1 MANRFPLIVDTD
13 DSNKIKEIPEGDLL
27 DLNNSGI
34 ANLGSLSVAGNLSG
48 GALQSSGT
56 LSATG
61 NATLGADADITGD
74 TTVGGT
80 LAVTGASS
88 FTGAI
93 TASSVDASGT
103 IDANNFT
110 VNGAPLS
117 SIQVQSD
124 WAETNGSSAAFIRN
138 KPDITAID
146 SIFQITDVEV
156 TGGGL
161 PNRFDILEF
170 DTDDGGSS
178 FIARTTNRYIRDSDI
193 SFNPSPAPVGPNAG
207 SLNVT
212 AGLGTL
218 TIDWTPPNVPSN
230 STQLTDTANLIRSGD
245 SLGRLDNT
253 TTAFIGN
260 TYYVAGTGIELDT
273 SAVPGQSVINFDN
286 SLAGVQLLGQVG
298 VGSNLTYSKSEP
310 SPGVYQ
316 ANLALAADI
325 TVGSITANDGDTT
338 STFQDVE
345 VLSLTVNAGGIS
357 SANGAIATT
366 NGNITATNGNVV
378 GNNVNATTGVNTPL
392 LANIGS
398 TLNLGANIVALSITP
413 HFRMGQ
419 NATLPASPSVGDV
432 WHTGETIAT
441 YVNEDGSGNPGWIY
455 LGGVA
460 APGGISLPTFDNTSR
475 PSAAKAGQ
483 MILNTDTS
491 TVQVSDGSTWINIG
505 P

>member
-146 SIFQITDVEV
+146 TIFQITDVEEGF
-156 TGGGL
+156 GGVQDL
-161 PNRFDILEF
+161 DVLEYNAA
-170 DTDDGGSS
+170 DE
-178 FIARTTNRYIRDSDI
+178 IWRTSNRYLRDNQIVFTS
-193 SFNPSPAPVGPNAG
+193 NVPSPTPNSG
-207 SLNVT
+207 SLTFTQNV
-212 AGLGTL
+212 GTV
-218 TIDWTPPNVPSN
+218 TFEWTPPNVPTA
-230 STQLTDTANLIRSGD
+230 STNLTDSANLIRAGD
-245 SLGRLDNT
+245 SLSLLDNT
-253 TTAFIGN
+253 ATAFIGDS
-260 TYYVAGTGIELDT
+260 YYVAGTGIELDT
-273 SAVPGQSVINFDN
+273 SAVPGQSIINFDN
-286 SLAGVQLLGQVG
+286 SLVGVQLLGQVG
-298 VGSNLTYSKSEP
+298 VDSNLTYSKSEP

-316 ANLALAADI
+316 ANLALAADV
-325 TVGSITANDGDTT
+325 TVGSITANDGATT

-475 PSAAKAGQ
+475 PSATKAGQ
-483 MILNTDTS
+483 MILNTDTN